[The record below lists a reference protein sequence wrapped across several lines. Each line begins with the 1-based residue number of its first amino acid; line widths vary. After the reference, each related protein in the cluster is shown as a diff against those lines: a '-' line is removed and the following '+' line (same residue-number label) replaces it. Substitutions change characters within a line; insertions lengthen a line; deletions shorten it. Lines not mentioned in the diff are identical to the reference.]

1 MNALD
6 KLLGFL
12 SPTFKSTMPVDLGR
26 VETELSDEQK
36 KLIGQE
42 EKKPGIESIR
52 VNITEDPEKKEE
64 PKKQTGLATLP
75 TKRDIFNEIFIDDN
89 IRNINIIQRF

>member
-26 VETELSDEQK
+26 VETQLEDDQK
-36 KLIGQE
+36 GLLD
-42 EKKPGIESIR
+42 KK
-52 VNITEDPEKKEE
+52 
-64 PKKQTGLATLP
+64 
-75 TKRDIFNEIFIDDN
+75 KRNQI
-89 IRNINIIQRF
+89 